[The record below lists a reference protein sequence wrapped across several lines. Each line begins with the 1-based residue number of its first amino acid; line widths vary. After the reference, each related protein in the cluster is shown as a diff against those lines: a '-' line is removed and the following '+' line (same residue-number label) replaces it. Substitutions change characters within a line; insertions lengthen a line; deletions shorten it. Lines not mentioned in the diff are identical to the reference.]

1 MRKYMVQ
8 TSGTSQTRRPELIR
22 RYDVD
27 WLRVLGMM
35 VVFLFHNARFF
46 DTEGWHVKSPRTN
59 EAVSFITLTVTVQW
73 MMPLFFILSGIGAYH
88 ALAHQ
93 GWRQYLASR
102 VKRLVVPLVFGIF
115 VIIAPWQ
122 VYLERVSHGQYS
134 GSFWSWYPHYFEGW
148 FGLGGNFAWMG
159 VHLWYLEFLFIFS
172 VLALPLFLVLQSR
185 PGDRL
190 VAALSRAVTIPGLIF
205 LLATPIVIME
215 FIANSSALRGSLGRR
230 DFGGWSLLPYLAI
243 FIVGFLLAGRD
254 EMAQALER
262 HRFAGLVVAFLTFI
276 GTYAAIKRY
285 GLTESS
291 VAAAVLRGLF
301 CWAILVA
308 LCGFANRHLRFSNG
322 FLKYANEAVLPFYI
336 LHQTIILTVGYYVLR
351 LDTRLW
357 IEYLII
363 TTISFIVIMALYEFL
378 IRRINVLR
386 FLFGL
391 KMLPRPLPACNDA
404 ARRSSSM
411 GVPPMNKDHGQD
423 ARTT

>member
-1 MRKYMVQ
+1 MTQ
-8 TSGTSQTRRPELIR
+8 TSSISQTSRPELTR

-46 DTEGWHVKSPRTN
+46 DTEGWHVKSPRTTP
-59 EAVSFITLTVTVQW
+59 AVMVIVTVVVQW
-73 MMPLFFILSGIGAYH
+73 MMPLFFVLSGIGAYH

-93 GWRQYLASR
+93 GWRQYLVSR

-115 VIIAPWQ
+115 VFIAPWQ

-159 VHLWYLEFLFIFS
+159 VHLWYLEFLFLFS
-172 VLALPLFLVLQSR
+172 VIALPLFLVLQSR

-190 VAALSRAVTIPGLIF
+190 VAALSRVLTVPGLIF
-205 LLATPIVIME
+205 LLAIPIAIME
-215 FIANSSALRGSLGRR
+215 FIANSPALKGGLLGQRG
-230 DFGGWSLLPYLAI
+230 FGGWSLLPYLAI
-243 FIVGFLLAGRD
+243 FIIGFVLGAG
-254 EMAQALER
+254 EGPAKAMER
-262 HRFAGLVVAFLTFI
+262 HRFAGLIVGVLTLGVAWIL
-276 GTYAAIKRY
+276 AKEH
-285 GLTESS
+285 GLSESS
-291 VAAAVLRGLF
+291 VTFAALRGLL
-301 CWAILVA
+301 CWAHLIA
-308 LCGFANRHLRFSNG
+308 ICGFASRHLRFSNG

-336 LHQTIILTVGYYVLR
+336 LHQTVILTVGYYVLR

-363 TTISFIVIMALYEFL
+363 ATISFIVIMALYELL

-391 KMLPRPLPACNDA
+391 KMLPRPLLAYNDA
-404 ARRSSSM
+404 VGRSS
-411 GVPPMNKDHGQD
+411 
-423 ARTT
+423 

>member
-1 MRKYMVQ
+1 MAQ
-8 TSGTSQTRRPELIR
+8 TSPIPPLGRPELTR

-46 DTEGWHVKSPRTN
+46 DTDGWHVKSLRTTP
-59 EAVSFITLTVTVQW
+59 AVSMIVMITVQW

-88 ALAHQ
+88 ALARQ
-93 GWRQYLASR
+93 GWRQYLGSR

-159 VHLWYLEFLFIFS
+159 VHLWYLEFLFVFS
-172 VLALPLFLVLQSR
+172 ALALPLFLVLQSR
-185 PGDRL
+185 PADRL
-190 VAALSRAVTIPGLIF
+190 VAGLSRAVTVPGLIF
-205 LLATPIVIME
+205 LLAIPIAIME
-215 FIANSSALRGSLGRR
+215 FIANSPALKGGLLSQRG
-230 DFGGWSLLPYLAI
+230 FGGWSLLPYFAI
-243 FIVGFLLAGRD
+243 FIVGFLLAGRE

-262 HRFAGLVVAFLTFI
+262 HRFAGLVVAFLTFL

-308 LCGFANRHLRFSNG
+308 LCGFASRHLRFSNG

-357 IEYLII
+357 AEYLII
-363 TTISFIVIMALYEFL
+363 ATISFVIIMALYELL

-391 KMLPRPLPACNDA
+391 KMVRRPSSARSDA
-404 ARRSSSM
+404 M
-411 GVPPMNKDHGQD
+411 GHL
-423 ARTT
+423 A